1 MGCQASVGD
10 CECLDFGLVKTKPL
24 DQGSSKVPTFRS
36 EDKKSDFSIRASKG
50 STIMHN
56 KQVNLNDG

>member
-24 DQGSSKVPTFRS
+24 DQVSSKDPTFRS

-50 STIMHN
+50 SIIMHS
-56 KQVNLNDG
+56 KQVNFNDG